1 MILINI
7 LMAYR
12 TKYVPLNQKKYVGNP
27 DSIHCRSLWERS
39 VCKFCDGNEN
49 VIKWSFEEIMVP
61 YHNPVDNKIRNY
73 IPDFLVQIK
82 NNDQVESWM
91 IEVKPKKQTMLK
103 ENASKKEK
111 LTWIVNVAKWKAA
124 ELYCQKNNFV
134 FKLLTEKELF
144 SNA

>member
-39 VCKFCDGNEN
+39 VCKFCDVNEN
-49 VIKWSFEEIMVP
+49 IVKWSFEEIMVP

-82 NNDQVESWM
+82 NNNKIESWM

-111 LTWIVNVAKWKAA
+111 LTWSQRSRRLIESRRAMNIEITAA
-124 ELYCQKNNFV
+124 QS
-134 FKLLTEKELF
+134 KL
-144 SNA
+144 